1 MNEINQCDGCQ
12 IGLPTTTVMQYGGGS
27 QIWHTEG
34 TQQIMRCTKE
44 RYQEEKH
51 HCEVCDSFEC
61 TCSCKC
67 GLPHDQCVCGFTKKD
82 FEETQKEITTEHG
95 IMGLKQ
101 WREYGE
107 KYGYILKVEIGKVTF
122 SVGSEV
128 EKHTEYCF
136 APKSQEETYECPIC
150 KTGYVRETF
159 CGSISCRNLENIPIA
174 KLVISSREEVSEWS
188 VEFEELWSDAADP
201 TPNRK
206 IRIKEFIH
214 SLVNQTLESAAEKE
228 IVICSAVKAED
239 GYIARGHR
247 HADCLRVLEGMKKTQ
262 NPDGHGFMTSK
273 NRWVSR
279 NEAYK
284 LQVAAGIES
293 HDKQNP
299 YLGDECYSEDLY

>member
-12 IGLPTTTVMQYGGGS
+12 IGLPTTTVMQYGAGS

-122 SVGSEV
+122 SVGSQIE
-128 EKHTEYCF
+128 EKCCGECRTMASGAPDETVTECTDPKCEYCHV
-136 APKSQEETYECPIC
+136 SQEGEHENWCQRVNSNFNMGC
-150 KTGYVRETF
+150 N
-159 CGSISCRNLENIPIA
+159 CR
-174 KLVISSREEVSEWS
+174 KEEVSEWKQREREIWNKS
-188 VEFEELWSDAADP
+188 YNSQRMDSQTEYADYWFE
-201 TPNRK
+201 RM
-206 IRIKEFIH
+206 R
-214 SLVNQTLESAAEKE
+214 LVRNQTLESAAEALEKVSYQE
-228 IVICSAVKAED
+228 HDGDGDGGLSETFRILITLEDAQSVIRS
-239 GYIARGHR
+239 
-247 HADCLRVLEGMKKTQ
+247 MKK
-262 NPDGHGFMTSK
+262 
-273 NRWVSR
+273 
-279 NEAYK
+279 
-284 LQVAAGIES
+284 
-293 HDKQNP
+293 
-299 YLGDECYSEDLY
+299 